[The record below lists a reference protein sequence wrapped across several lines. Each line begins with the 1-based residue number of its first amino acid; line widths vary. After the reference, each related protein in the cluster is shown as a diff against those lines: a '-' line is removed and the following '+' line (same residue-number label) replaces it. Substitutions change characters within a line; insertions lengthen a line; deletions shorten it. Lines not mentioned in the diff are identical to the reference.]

1 MRRQANQP
9 GRRRPGKRLFR
20 PPKLEPILSPGHH
33 EVGHARHAARV
44 ADRQSQRTVRLRHGP
59 GRRARDRGQFRVEVD
74 SRESVG
80 GAMLST
86 IGAGRRRS
94 FQRRVLAW
102 YASYGRDLPWR
113 KTRDP
118 YAILVS
124 EVLSHQTQITRVLPV
139 YERLLGRYPSV
150 QALAQAP
157 LADVKAI
164 TDPLGYKIR
173 GKWLHTAALRVADR
187 GGVFPRTIEELRRL
201 PGVGRYTAGAVM
213 SFAHHRDAPVLDT
226 NVARLLRQHFGV
238 AVSARARTRQLWDLA
253 ATVIPRGQGYRIN
266 QALIDLGALICRSR
280 APRCNECPLRRSC
293 VRRASIRQ
301 GSRQPLPD

>member
-1 MRRQANQP
+1 
-9 GRRRPGKRLFR
+9 
-20 PPKLEPILSPGHH
+20 
-33 EVGHARHAARV
+33 
-44 ADRQSQRTVRLRHGP
+44 
-59 GRRARDRGQFRVEVD
+59 
-74 SRESVG
+74 
-80 GAMLST
+80 MLST

-124 EVLSHQTQITRVLPV
+124 EVLSHQTHITRVLPV
-139 YERLLGRYPSV
+139 YARLLGRYPSV

-173 GKWLHTAALRVADR
+173 GEWLHTAALRVADR

-213 SFAHHRDAPVLDT
+213 SFAAPVLDT
-226 NVARLLRQHFGV
+226 NVARLLRRHFGV

-266 QALIDLGALICRSR
+266 QALMDLGALICRSR

-293 VRRASIRQ
+293 VLRADMRQ
-301 GSRQPLPD
+301 GSRRPLPDSTTRSFSSSCA

>member
-1 MRRQANQP
+1 MIAP
-9 GRRRPGKRLFR
+9 
-20 PPKLEPILSPGHH
+20 
-33 EVGHARHAARV
+33 
-44 ADRQSQRTVRLRHGP
+44 
-59 GRRARDRGQFRVEVD
+59 
-74 SRESVG
+74 
-80 GAMLST
+80 
-86 IGAGRRRS
+86 GRRRS

-102 YASYGRDLPWR
+102 YAINGRDLPWR

-213 SFAHHRDAPVLDT
+213 SFAHHREPHSCRAPVRPACCD
-226 NVARLLRQHFGV
+226 GI
-238 AVSARARTRQLWDLA
+238 SASL
-253 ATVIPRGQGYRIN
+253 
-266 QALIDLGALICRSR
+266 
-280 APRCNECPLRRSC
+280 
-293 VRRASIRQ
+293 
-301 GSRQPLPD
+301 